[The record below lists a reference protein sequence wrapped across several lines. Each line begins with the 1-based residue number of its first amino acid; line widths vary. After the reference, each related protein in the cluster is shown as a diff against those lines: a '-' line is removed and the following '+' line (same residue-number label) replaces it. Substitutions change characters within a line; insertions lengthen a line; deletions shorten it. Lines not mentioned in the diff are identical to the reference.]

1 MGMKSLWGV
10 KRLLCVVSIAL
21 AGATL
26 LSGQARDTGSI
37 FGTVTDAQAS
47 VVPGAGV
54 TLVNSATGAIRKAT
68 TDNSGGFV
76 FPLLAVGSYNLTV
89 EHTGFRKSERRGI
102 LLQANENIRADTGLE
117 VGNVQ
122 EAVTVDAQVAI
133 VDTRSSTLNHTVD
146 SKRVVELPLNGRN
159 PADLVLLAAGV
170 ASGATNNSGDV
181 GSSAWRPKGQKEVSV
196 NGSRNNNL
204 RYTLD
209 GGTNMDDLMNENM
222 DFPFPDAVQEFSAQT
237 SNMGVEHGG
246 LSGGALNVVTKS
258 GTNQIHGDVFWF
270 LRNTELN
277 ASNFFS
283 RQQDQLKRNQV
294 GFTLGGPFI
303 KNRLFGFAGYQKLTI
318 RQAPGDLRDQS
329 LTAAERRGDFS
340 SNRILLF
347 DPQNP
352 GQRFPGNMIPA
363 TRFSRAAVKL
373 LSFSPLPDA
382 DGFVR
387 YSISQPDNGLQGIGK
402 LDYVASSRHNFVFR
416 VFESDSNQPFHS
428 PPDNI
433 HAARYSGFQD
443 GRSGT
448 LGHTFIL
455 NASTVVHSQITGA
468 HQLANIATDFPLT
481 TADLGVNLKPLGN
494 HIDITMG
501 QSGVSFNRPL
511 HAIRFGRG
519 SIELQHDWNMTRGNH
534 NLVWGMSAVRKRFN
548 NHTLFHSS
556 GQFQFDGHVTGF
568 GDQSG
573 FDRADFLIG
582 GFSYYTQNSG
592 EFEQRRGTQTGW
604 FFGDTWKIR
613 RGLTLN
619 FGIRYE
625 PYKLFADELDRNQTF
640 DLAANRAGIRSTIF
654 KNALPGLFYRGD
666 TKPQGYGGG
675 DTFGSVVTDP
685 DYNNFA
691 PRFGFA
697 WSPFADGKTSVRGG
711 YAVFYD
717 TPSINAQNDA
727 NNVTPFSYSVEYTD
741 GLFDNPFLG
750 RERDNIFP
758 VSANNHD
765 VPYPTPLFTMVLD
778 KKFITP
784 YMQNWN
790 LTIERE
796 VLSNMLVRVG
806 YVGTKGT
813 HLTSNWDQNAPI
825 YNTTLSLTQ
834 NRAAINERR
843 PVQDFQTIYRWMHG
857 LNSLYHSLQL
867 SMDKRYSR
875 GFTVSAAYT
884 WSKNL
889 DYVSRA
895 GFGGSF
901 GVNNPWNFFFSRG
914 RSDMARDHRFVGSF
928 VADLPRI
935 RSGSVL
941 DAVLGSWRFSGIITL
956 QSGRPFSIGASNNP
970 MAGGGSARADLVGT
984 GYPILDPDRPKGQ
997 KIDAYFDKNRFVN
1010 PAPNTWG
1017 TLGRNILLGPG
1028 FANADLALAKG
1039 WRLPFIGEAGR
1050 FEYRF
1055 EAFNALN
1062 ATHLGNPV
1070 TGITNS
1076 NFGRITGTDGNPRI
1090 LPMALKVAW

>member
-1 MGMKSLWGV
+1 MQHFRGV
-10 KRLLCVVSIAL
+10 TVPGLVTMALVGSVLLF
-21 AGATL
+21 
-26 LSGQARDTGSI
+26 GQARDTGSV
-37 FGTVTDAQAS
+37 FGNVTDAQAAT
-47 VVPGAGV
+47 VPGAV
-54 TLVNSATGAIRKAT
+54 VKLTSSSTGAVRQAVS
-68 TDNSGGFV
+68 DSSGGFV
-76 FPLLAVGSYNLTV
+76 FTLLPVGSYNLSV
-89 EHTGFRKSERRGI
+89 EHPGFRKSERRGI
-102 LLQANENIRADTGLE
+102 LVQANENIRADTNLE

-122 EAVTVDAQVAI
+122 EAVTVDAQAANVE
-133 VDTRSSTLNHTVD
+133 TRSATLNHTVD
-146 SKRVVELPLNGRN
+146 SKRIVELPLNGRN

-181 GSSAWRPKGQKEVSV
+181 GSSSWRPKGQKEITV

-258 GTNQIHGDVFWF
+258 GTNRVHGDVFWF
-270 LRNTELN
+270 LRNTQLN
-277 ASNFFS
+277 ATNFFS
-283 RQQDQLKRNQV
+283 RQQDQLKRNQF

-303 KNRLFGFAGYQKLTI
+303 RNKLFGFAGYQKLTI

-340 SNRILLF
+340 NNPIPLY
-347 DPQNP
+347 DPLKP
-352 GQRFPGNMIPA
+352 GVRFPNNMIPVS
-363 TRFSRAAVKL
+363 RFSPAAVKL
-373 LSFSPLPDA
+373 LSYSPIPDA

-387 YSISQPDNGLQGIGK
+387 YSISQPENGLQGIGK
-402 LDYVASSRHNFVFR
+402 LDYVASPKHSFVFR

-433 HAARYSGFQD
+433 HAARYGGYQD
-443 GRSGT
+443 GRSAT

-455 NASTVVHSQITGA
+455 NSNTVVHTQVTGA

-481 TADLGVNLKPLGN
+481 TADLGVNLTPMGN
-494 HIDITMG
+494 HIDITLT

-519 SIELQHDWNMTRGNH
+519 SIELQHDWNLSKGNH
-534 NLVWGMSAVRKRFN
+534 SLVWGMSATRKRFN
-548 NHTLFHSS
+548 NNTLFHSS
-556 GQFQFDGHVTGF
+556 GQFQFDGHVTGY
-568 GDQSG
+568 GDSSG
-573 FDRADFLIG
+573 FDRADFLLG

-604 FFGDTWKIR
+604 YFGDTWR
-613 RGLTLN
+613 VGRGLTFN

-625 PYKLFADELDRNQTF
+625 PYKLFADLLDRNQTF
-640 DLAANRAGIRSTIF
+640 DLAANKAGIRSTIF
-654 KNALPGLFYRGD
+654 KNALPGLFYHGD
-666 TKPQGYGGG
+666 KKPAGYGGG
-675 DTFGSVVTDP
+675 DTFGNVVTDP

-697 WSPFADGKTSVRGG
+697 WDPFKDGKTSLRGG
-711 YAVFYD
+711 YAIFYD
-717 TPSINAQNDA
+717 TPSINAQNDS

-750 RERDNIFP
+750 REKDNIFP

-790 LTIERE
+790 LTVERE
-796 VLSNMLVRVG
+796 LLRNLLMRVG

-813 HLTSNWDQNAPI
+813 HLTSLYDQNAPI
-825 YNTTLSLTQ
+825 YNTKLSLTQ
-834 NRAAINERR
+834 NRATIDDRR
-843 PVQDFQTIYRWMHG
+843 PVTDFQTINRWMHG
-857 LNSLYHSLQL
+857 LNSSYHALQI
-867 SMDKRYSR
+867 SGDKRYSR

-901 GVNNPWNFFFSRG
+901 GINNPFNFFFSRG
-914 RSDMARDHRFVGSF
+914 ASDMARDHRFVGSF
-928 VADLPRI
+928 VADLPRWHNH
-935 RSGSVL
+935 SKL
-941 DAVLGSWRFSGIITL
+941 DAVLGNWRFSGIATL
-956 QSGRPFSIGASNNP
+956 QAGRPFNIGASNNP
-970 MAGGGSARADLVGT
+970 TAGAGSARADLVGV
-984 GYPILDPDRPKGQ
+984 GYPVLDSGRSKAE
-997 KIDAYFDKNRFVN
+997 KINAYFDKTRFVN
-1010 PAPNTWG
+1010 PAPNTFG
-1017 TLGRNILLGPG
+1017 TLGRNILRGPG
-1028 FANADLALAKG
+1028 FANADLSLAKG
-1039 WRLPFIGEAGR
+1039 WRLPFFGESGR
-1050 FEYRF
+1050 VEYRF

-1062 ATHLGNPV
+1062 ATHLANPI
-1070 TGITNS
+1070 TGITNP
-1076 NFGRITGTDGNPRI
+1076 NFGKITSTDGNPRI
-1090 LPMALKVAW
+1090 LQMALKVAF